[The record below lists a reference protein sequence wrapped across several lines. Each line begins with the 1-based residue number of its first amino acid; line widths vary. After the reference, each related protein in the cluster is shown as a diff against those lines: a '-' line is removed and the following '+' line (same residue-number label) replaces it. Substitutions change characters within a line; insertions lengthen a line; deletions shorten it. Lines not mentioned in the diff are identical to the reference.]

1 MNPSQAIGFVAVRK
15 LAMRMMFLGSRN
27 QLREQE
33 RDAVILA
40 SIMRIVDDG
49 ARGNLGDIVRGITS
63 SSLSLSEMTAESVET
78 ARGKMSE
85 EIRSLEMA
93 DPEWAE
99 RAAWWPDGWRDCLV
113 EG

>member
-1 MNPSQAIGFVAVRK
+1 MNPSQAIGFIEVRK

-33 RDAVILA
+33 RDHVILA
-40 SIMRIVDDG
+40 SIARIVDDG
-49 ARGNLGDIVRGITS
+49 ARGNLGDVLRKVTG
-63 SSLSLSEMTAESVET
+63 SSLSLSEMGEEFIEG
-78 ARGKMSE
+78 ARVRMSA
-85 EIRSLEMA
+85 EIRSLEQA